1 MKSPSFEQKARA
13 LPRHVNAGVKKVAVG
28 AREKLKAEILQ
39 TRDDIKETAAD
50 LRGRVGKVVDKTRD
64 HFRSEVKGTADEIRR
79 TAKVAADKIE
89 DEARFIRTWIESP
102 LKTGA
107 VSPSSP
113 ELCREMAAHVE
124 LARDGIVIELGP
136 GTGPV
141 TEALLAA
148 GVAPERL
155 VLIEYDGDFCR
166 RLRERFPG
174 VTVVQGDAYAL
185 RATLQDIASQPVAA
199 VVSSLPLMT
208 RPPSA
213 RKALLAEALDLM
225 PAGAPYI
232 QFTYAAKPP
241 LPPDAA
247 YATQRG
253 KRIWRNIPP
262 ARVWIYRGL

>member
-1 MKSPSFEQKARA
+1 MK
-13 LPRHVNAGVKKVAVG
+13 LPAPAEPKKPVLSMRRVADV
-28 AREKLKAEILQ
+28 AREKLRAEIEQ
-39 TRDDIKETAAD
+39 TRNDIKETATE
-50 LRGRVGKVVDKTRD
+50 LRGKVGAVVDKTRD
-64 HFRSEVKGTADEIRR
+64 HFKAEVRGTADDLKR

-89 DEARFIRTWIESP
+89 DEARFIRTWIENP

-113 ELCREMAAHVE
+113 ELCREMAAHV
-124 LARDGIVIELGP
+124 DITSTGVVIELGP

-141 TEALLAA
+141 TEALLAR
-148 GVAPERL
+148 GLPPERL

-166 RLRERFPG
+166 LLRERFPG

-185 RATLQDIASQPVAA
+185 RQTLGAMADQPVAA

-208 RPPSA
+208 RPPSV
-213 RKALLAEALDLM
+213 RKALLAEALDM
-225 PAGAPYI
+225 VVPGAPYI

-241 LPPDAA
+241 VPHGPA
-247 YATQRG
+247 YETQRG

-262 ARVWIYRGL
+262 ARVWIYRKHSI